1 MGIASYTYKRSYG
14 LNSASTSQKR
24 SSVSDLHHLDLTA
37 AQNNTALMPK
47 NGVNGETHDGE
58 DHPHIFQIVLTGGPC
73 AGKSSCQKYFAQRL
87 RGLGF
92 DVYLVPEVPT
102 MIQNAGCQYPGLDG
116 GDRLITFET
125 SLIEL
130 QLQMEQTFFSI
141 AQSTG
146 RKSVII
152 FDRGL
157 LDVAAFL
164 PPEMWS
170 QVLNHNQWLKE
181 GFLSVIDRYDLI
193 IHLVTA
199 AQGAEKVFEKLDRV
213 S

>member
-1 MGIASYTYKRSYG
+1 MYRRYHGID
-14 LNSASTSQKR
+14 STSQTR
-24 SSVSDLHHLDLTA
+24 SSISDLHHLDLTA
-37 AQNNTALMPK
+37 TQNNTALHPRSAPGL
-47 NGVNGETHDGE
+47 NTQGESDE
-58 DHPHIFQIVLTGGPC
+58 EEAPHIFQVVLTGGPC
-73 AGKSSCQKYFAQRL
+73 AGKSSCQKYFAQKL

-102 MIQNAGCQYPGLDG
+102 MLQNAGCQYPGLDG

-141 AQSTG
+141 AQSTK

-164 PPEMWS
+164 PPETWS

-199 AQGAEKVFEKLDRV
+199 AQGAEKVFETLDRV
-213 S
+213 CFCFF